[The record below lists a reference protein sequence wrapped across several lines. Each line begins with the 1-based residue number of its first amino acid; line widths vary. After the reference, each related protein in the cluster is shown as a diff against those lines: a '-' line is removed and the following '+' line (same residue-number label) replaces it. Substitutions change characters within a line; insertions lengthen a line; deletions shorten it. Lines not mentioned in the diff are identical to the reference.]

1 MPPTANILACDE
13 EGFAVILQYLEVISA
28 PAKAILDITR
38 VTLTAVD
45 TGSKQFLNFL
55 GSMLVT
61 MLSQDK
67 YITNPIVQGTWP
79 FIQGIANLGF
89 IIALLYIA
97 FATTLRLDSVTTS
110 VQRLLPKLLIA
121 ALLVNFSLVIGG
133 LLIDVSR
140 VIMAVEVGMVGI
152 GQTPGDPKVFVTE
165 LIKKTNAIEAQIK
178 LIEDSIPAVAFG
190 SLMVRLFENSV
201 FLILLITGLGV
212 IVINLFVRYIALLVL
227 LMISPLA
234 YLFLAL
240 PKTAPYAA
248 QWWGMFIKWVLY
260 GPIVLFFLVIIIKVQ
275 SVSPTLPDG
284 FTNNTSWVS
293 FFNSIV
299 HFIIVITLFF
309 VAHFLGK
316 SVAGVGSNTA
326 MGFASKAGAWARKNP
341 AKAAGIA
348 FGVATGGVGAGVLAA
363 TGVAAGRYA
372 GKGAQNAYRDVTS
385 TAGDNL
391 KNNQYVK
398 KVREG
403 LGYGLRDK
411 EGKLLP
417 GKSSMAGNIASWA
430 TGSLNTKQQKEI
442 ASARSLKDAGEDAML
457 KGLTPAQLGKGHII
471 EALGETKTERNIN
484 LQTIIQ
490 KGTQAQR
497 MAIAGNKE
505 YVAGLSGEDMQ
516 ELQKTI
522 MNSTYKAEE
531 KEKAA
536 VPEVKD
542 AMGVV
547 RQKAVPKIDAVPA
560 SGINEKD
567 KTDLLNKI
575 SKTIED
581 LNK

>member
-1 MPPTANILACDE
+1 MKSHLSLLLIIIFGGILTPSLASATVSLPVDTITTLSTSHKALQDPYVQKHCIPLTYGTDWTWSSENHVVALPTNKAKDKTLIQTWSLVPPTANILACDE

-212 IVINLFVRYIALLVL
+212 IGINLFDTSL
-227 LMISPLA
+227 
-234 YLFLAL
+234 YLF
-240 PKTAPYAA
+240 Y
-248 QWWGMFIKWVLY
+248 
-260 GPIVLFFLVIIIKVQ
+260 
-275 SVSPTLPDG
+275 S
-284 FTNNTSWVS
+284 
-293 FFNSIV
+293 
-299 HFIIVITLFF
+299 
-309 VAHFLGK
+309 
-316 SVAGVGSNTA
+316 
-326 MGFASKAGAWARKNP
+326 
-341 AKAAGIA
+341 
-348 FGVATGGVGAGVLAA
+348 
-363 TGVAAGRYA
+363 
-372 GKGAQNAYRDVTS
+372 
-385 TAGDNL
+385 
-391 KNNQYVK
+391 
-398 KVREG
+398 
-403 LGYGLRDK
+403 
-411 EGKLLP
+411 
-417 GKSSMAGNIASWA
+417 
-430 TGSLNTKQQKEI
+430 
-442 ASARSLKDAGEDAML
+442 
-457 KGLTPAQLGKGHII
+457 
-471 EALGETKTERNIN
+471 
-484 LQTIIQ
+484 
-490 KGTQAQR
+490 
-497 MAIAGNKE
+497 
-505 YVAGLSGEDMQ
+505 
-516 ELQKTI
+516 
-522 MNSTYKAEE
+522 
-531 KEKAA
+531 
-536 VPEVKD
+536 
-542 AMGVV
+542 
-547 RQKAVPKIDAVPA
+547 
-560 SGINEKD
+560 
-567 KTDLLNKI
+567 
-575 SKTIED
+575 
-581 LNK
+581 